1 MIWLDEKEKDQL
13 GFYVEPILRNYILRV
28 GFCAFLKI
36 IRTNKYIQKVYGWR
50 LVYMNIDTRAF
61 ESALLQIN
69 RNKARE
75 MFEEYYLAG
84 GSFHTLEYLV
94 VQSLENIGKG
104 WENGTISLSQVYMSG
119 VICEE
124 LMDKYIPRVEIER
137 IKKPRIAI
145 GVLLDHHA
153 LGKRI
158 VYSVLRA
165 GGYEVIDFGQ
175 GLSID
180 EMVEKTIQ
188 NQVDILLVSTLML
201 SSALKVKGLR
211 KKMTEK
217 NYIVKIIVGGAP
229 FRMDCELWK
238 EVGADADGKNASD
251 ATQIIKKIT
260 EGACQ

>member
-1 MIWLDEKEKDQL
+1 
-13 GFYVEPILRNYILRV
+13 
-28 GFCAFLKI
+28 
-36 IRTNKYIQKVYGWR
+36 
-50 LVYMNIDTRAF
+50 MNIDTRAF

-75 MFEEYYLAG
+75 IFDAYYMADGRSFEA
-84 GSFHTLEYLV
+84 LEYLV
-94 VQSLENIGKG
+94 IQSLEKIGKG
-104 WENGTISLSQVYMSG
+104 WEEGNISLSQVYMSG

-124 LMDKYIPRVEIER
+124 LMDKYMPSLEIER

-188 NQVDILLVSTLML
+188 NEVDILLVSTLML
-201 SSALKVKGLR
+201 SSALKVKML
-211 KKMTEK
+211 KSKIDEK
-217 NYIVKIIVGGAP
+217 NYMVKIIVGGAP

-251 ATQIIKKIT
+251 ITQIIKKIT
-260 EGACQ
+260 GGACQ